1 MPTTWTD
8 VDPFAYV
15 DTLPIKRQADA
26 IRLIELFEQATG
38 QVARM
43 YGRSIFGFGEYQYQ
57 YDSGHSGWAP
67 AASFAIRST
76 GIVVS
81 LPVADYQ
88 DELAKLGQHKE
99 RVACV
104 DISRLSDIDE
114 TVLVELVADCYR
126 RLTADTWHNRAHR

>member
-15 DTLPIKRQADA
+15 ATLPVRRQADA
-26 IRLIELFEQATG
+26 TRLIELFEQVTG

-43 YGRSIFGFGEYQYQ
+43 YGKSIIGFGEYQYQ

-76 GIVVS
+76 GIVVY

-88 DELAKLGQHKE
+88 AELADLGSHKE

-104 DISRLSDIDE
+104 DIARLSDIDE
-114 TVLVELVADCYR
+114 AILGELVADCYR